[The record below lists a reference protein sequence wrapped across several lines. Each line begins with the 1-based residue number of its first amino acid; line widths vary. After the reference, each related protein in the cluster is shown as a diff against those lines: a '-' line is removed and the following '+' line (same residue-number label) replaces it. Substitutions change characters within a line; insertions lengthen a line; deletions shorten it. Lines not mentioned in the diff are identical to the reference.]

1 MATSRTLPADLAGD
15 GAKRHVILVGL
26 PGAGKSTVGNMLARR
41 LRVGFLDF
49 DVEIVRREGMPIT
62 EIFATRGEPAFRALE
77 RALTEEVSA
86 LPGMVLAPGGGWVT
100 QPDAVSILRLQSHVV
115 YLRISPRGALRR
127 MGRRMSTR
135 PLLQKADPRGEL
147 ERMLVA
153 RRTEYETAE
162 IVVDV
167 ENLDAQRVAEIIER
181 QLVGPGG
188 LILP

>member
-1 MATSRTLPADLAGD
+1 MATSRTLPADLAD
-15 GAKRHVILVGL
+15 DAAKRHVILVGL

-49 DVEIVRREGMPIT
+49 DVEIVRREGVPIT
-62 EIFATRGEPAFRALE
+62 ELFATRGEPAFRALE

-100 QPDAVSILRLQSHVV
+100 QLDTVSILRLRSRVV
-115 YLRISPRGALRR
+115 YLRISPAGALRR

-135 PLLQKADPRGEL
+135 PLLQTADPHGEL
-147 ERMLVA
+147 ERMLAA
-153 RRTEYETAE
+153 RRTVYESAE

-167 ENLDAQRVAEIIER
+167 ESLDAQRVAEIIER
-181 QLVGPGG
+181 RLVE
-188 LILP
+188 LSA